1 MPGIIT
7 EYPVFFTA
15 AAWKHQFLFSTRK
28 YKDIILNSLRY
39 LVINERVRLF
49 AFVIMS
55 NHIHLIWQ
63 IMPGH
68 KQSDVQRDF
77 LKFTARQIQKDL
89 TESNPELLEKFRTD
103 QADRKYQFWERKALS
118 IELRSKSVFDQKLN
132 YIHQNPVRAGLCL
145 LADQYEYSSAGFYQ
159 TGVDVFGFLT
169 HTAD

>member
-1 MPGIIT
+1 
-7 EYPVFFTA
+7 
-15 AAWKHQFLFSTRK
+15 
-28 YKDIILNSLRY
+28 
-39 LVINERVRLF
+39 
-49 AFVIMS
+49 
-55 NHIHLIWQ
+55 
-63 IMPGH
+63 MPGH